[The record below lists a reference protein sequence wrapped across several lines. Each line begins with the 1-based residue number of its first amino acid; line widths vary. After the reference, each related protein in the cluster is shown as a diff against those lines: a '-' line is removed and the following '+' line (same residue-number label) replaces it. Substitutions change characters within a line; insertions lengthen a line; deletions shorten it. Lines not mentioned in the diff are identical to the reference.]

1 MAATMGPTAPEGGL
15 NRRARKALAAK
26 AHREENQRVT
36 ATLFVRNLSFEYV
49 NSAVLLITTA
59 AATTAAAALYTRLLS
74 SFGCSVIP
82 LSPRGRMEH
91 GNDFN
96 SNTPALLPLS

>member
-49 NSAVLLITTA
+49 SRRCPFSLL
-59 AATTAAAALYTRLLS
+59 LLVHMRLPSLSLLS
-74 SFGCSVIP
+74 PLLFYSVIP
-82 LSPRGRMEH
+82 LS
-91 GNDFN
+91 
-96 SNTPALLPLS
+96 